1 VTHICT
7 FISLSHTEPVIPI
20 DRLESVLTTPE
31 SKSFYVAG
39 YVLLFLFFTWLCLGS
54 RYLSL
59 FLSAYDGRKNFF
71 TPNPIDKGDTKV
83 HEFTISL
90 PDPDPRPGVPVEE
103 QGRRFKI
110 QIKHVAD
117 IDLESIQQFCAGKR
131 QAIQN
136 MESMLT
142 AFMSVNVLLRS
153 PLHLNYTASG
163 AQERR
168 FFTMEDH
175 VPISDGAVVAKGF
188 AQ

>member
-1 VTHICT
+1 MPPGESFC
-7 FISLSHTEPVIPI
+7 LSTG
-20 DRLESVLTTPE
+20 LSV
-31 SKSFYVAG
+31 
-39 YVLLFLFFTWLCLGS
+39 GS
-54 RYLSL
+54 HCVPYPH
-59 FLSAYDGRKNFF
+59 SAYDGRKNFF
-71 TPNPIDKGDTKV
+71 TPNPIAKGDTKV

-168 FFTMEDH
+168 FFTMDDH